1 MLRRCVPQIEGTDT
15 AAEGADTHISVLI
28 LLLRVRASRENLE
41 VQEVRDPQRPEHGQL
56 EHRGRPHAELVV
68 QVGLPCRAGGPE
80 REQCARVVQPTARW
94 RSGTLGYCGVLWR
107 YSTFSSCLD
116 GSKCEIFETDS
127 ISSSFAA

>member
-68 QVGLPCRAGGPE
+68 QVGLPCQGRW
-80 REQCARVVQPTARW
+80 ARTRTVCTWCTA
-94 RSGTLGYCGVLWR
+94 
-107 YSTFSSCLD
+107 YS
-116 GSKCEIFETDS
+116 
-127 ISSSFAA
+127 